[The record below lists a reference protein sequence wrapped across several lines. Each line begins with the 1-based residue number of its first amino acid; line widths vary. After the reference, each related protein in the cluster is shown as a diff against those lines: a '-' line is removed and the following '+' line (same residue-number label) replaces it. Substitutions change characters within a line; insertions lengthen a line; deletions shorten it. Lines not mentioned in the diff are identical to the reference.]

1 LGEGTFAKVKYAI
14 NTETN
19 EAVAIKI
26 MDKEQIQKQDM
37 GLQIKK
43 EISIMKMINHKH
55 VVGVKD
61 VFATSTK
68 ILLVLELVEGG
79 ELFDK
84 IDEAVRFSEEQA
96 RYYMR
101 QLCDG
106 LAHCHSKNI
115 CHRDLKPENLLLDKN
130 GDLKISDFGLSTLNG
145 DASTSGNHR
154 SAAHL
159 LHTTCGSP
167 NYVAPEVLEDKGY
180 NGLKADVWSV
190 GVIMYVLLAG
200 YAPFQEDNMA
210 SLFIKIKA
218 ADFAYPA
225 WFTTQA
231 KALLHRILVVDPEV
245 RVTLT
250 DVLTDPWMTTG
261 NAWADPPNSTRS
273 TGSKSGT
280 REATSTRDVPAS
292 HSPSSSRDSPTG
304 TEMDMDMDMDMDV
317 DDTGASRTPK
327 TVTSPTS
334 ILDAFS
340 CIFGCY
346 DSHLPK
352 KTPPHH

>member
-1 LGEGTFAKVKYAI
+1 MSSKTVGKYKIKHTLGEGSFAKVKYAI

-26 MDKEQIQKQDM
+26 MDKERIQKQDM
-37 GLQIKK
+37 GNSVKK

-55 VVGVKD
+55 VVGMKE

-84 IDEAVRFSEEQA
+84 IDQAGRFTEEQA
-96 RYYMR
+96 RFYMR

-106 LAHCHSKNI
+106 LAYCHSMNI

-130 GDLKISDFGLSTLNG
+130 GDLKISDFGLSTLYVG
-145 DASTSGNHR
+145 DANTEGNHR
-154 SAAHL
+154 SNL

-167 NYVAPEVLEDKGY
+167 TYVAPEVLEDKGY

-210 SLFIKIKA
+210 SLFLKIKA
-218 ADFAYPA
+218 ADFAYPN
-225 WFTTQA
+225 WFTAQT
-231 KALLHRILVVDPEV
+231 KALLNKILVVNPDQ
-245 RVTLT
+245 RIMLT
-250 DVLTDPWMTTG
+250 DVLKDPWMATG
-261 NAWADPPNSTRS
+261 PAWADPPSAHRGINKSTVS
-273 TGSKSGT
+273 DKK
-280 REATSTRDVPAS
+280 EPQDEVKQDL
-292 HSPSSSRDSPTG
+292 SPSSFRDSQ
-304 TEMDMDMDMDMDV
+304 TEMDV
-317 DDTGASRTPK
+317 DDRGAGRTPA
-327 TVTSPTS
+327 TPSCPNS
-334 ILDAFS
+334 ILDPFS

-346 DSHLPK
+346 KQH
-352 KTPPHH
+352 PPHH